1 MMTMLIL
8 CVFFSIS
15 ASAYD
20 VKVDGI
26 FYNIVTK
33 AKTAEVTKNDNG
45 YSGDVTFPETITVDN
60 VVYNVTSIGRDA
72 FSYCQGLTSITI
84 PNSVTSIGYAAFYGC
99 TGLTSITIPNSVTSI
114 GGCVF
119 SDCTGLTSITIPN
132 SVTSIVEWAFS
143 GCTGLT
149 SITIPNS
156 VTSIREWAF
165 SSCTGLTSITI
176 PNSVTSI
183 GDEAFSDCTGLTSI
197 TIPNSVTYIG
207 RWAFRGCKNIENV
220 YCYAATVPSTETNAF
235 KDAYIEYT
243 TLHVPESAINAYKT
257 TEPWSAFGTFKT
269 LEGTGVEKNKCETPT
284 IAFIDGKL
292 TFSCATEDVEYVSEV
307 KCSDVSKYYT
317 NEISLAACY
326 DISVY
331 AMKTGFAN
339 SDIATAKLYWLTS
352 AESPGTS
359 INAAKTRGVVIQSAS
374 GFITI
379 SGLDST
385 ERVDFFAS
393 DGKAL
398 GSAKAIGGTAT
409 FAAQSGSV
417 VVAKIGKE
425 SVKIAVK

>member
-1 MMTMLIL
+1 MNKRFTSLL
-8 CVFFSIS
+8 TTLLLSVFLGVS

-20 VKVDGI
+20 VEVEGI
-26 FYNIVTK
+26 YYNIVTK
-33 AKTAEVTKNDNG
+33 VKTAEVTKGDNE
-45 YSGDVTFPETITVDN
+45 YSGDVTIPETITVDN
-60 VVYNVTSIGRDA
+60 VVYNVTSIGYEAFIICTALTSITIPNSVTSIGGRA
-72 FSYCQGLTSITI
+72 FSWCTGLTSITI
-84 PNSVTSIGYAAFYGC
+84 PNSVTSIGDDAFHNCTGLTSITIPNSVTSIGSSAFLGC

-114 GGCVF
+114 GDYAF
-119 SDCTGLTSITIPN
+119 SYCTGLTSITIP
-132 SVTSIVEWAFS
+132 S
-143 GCTGLT
+143 
-149 SITIPNS
+149 
-156 VTSIREWAF
+156 
-165 SSCTGLTSITI
+165 
-176 PNSVTSI
+176 SVTSI
-183 GDEAFSDCTGLTSI
+183 GSEAFS
-197 TIPNSVTYIG
+197 
-207 RWAFRGCKNIENV
+207 GCKNIENV
-220 YCYAATVPSTETNAF
+220 YCYAETVPSTYTNAF
-235 KDAYIEYT
+235 KDAFIEDA

-326 DISVY
+326 DISVT
-331 AMKTGFAN
+331 AMKTGYDN

-352 AESPGTS
+352 SGSLDSS
-359 INAAKTRGVVIQSAS
+359 INAAKTRGVVIQSAA
-374 GFITI
+374 GFVTI
-379 SGLDST
+379 SGLDSS
-385 ERVDFFAS
+385 EQVDFFSS

-398 GSAKAIGGTAT
+398 GSAKAMGGTAT

>member
-1 MMTMLIL
+1 MNKRFTSMMTMLIL
-8 CVFFSIS
+8 SVFFSIS

-20 VKVDGI
+20 VEVDGI
-26 FYNIVTK
+26 YYNIVTK
-33 AKTAEVTKNDNG
+33 GKAAEVTKGDNN
-45 YSGDVTFPETITVDN
+45 YSGDVTIPETITVDN
-60 VVYNVTSIGRDA
+60 VVYNVTSIGEEAFIICTAITSITIPNSVTSIGGRA
-72 FSYCQGLTSITI
+72 FSVCTGLTSITI
-84 PNSVTSIGYAAFYGC
+84 PNSVTSIGDDAFHNCTGLTSITIPNSVTSIGSSTFLGC

-114 GGCVF
+114 G
-119 SDCTGLTSITIPN
+119 DY
-132 SVTSIVEWAFS
+132 AFS
-143 GCTGLT
+143 Y
-149 SITIPNS
+149 
-156 VTSIREWAF
+156 
-165 SSCTGLTSITI
+165 CTGLTSITI

-183 GDEAFSDCTGLTSI
+183 GSEAFS
-197 TIPNSVTYIG
+197 
-207 RWAFRGCKNIENV
+207 GCKIIGNV
-220 YCYAATVPSTETNAF
+220 YCYAATVPSTEINAF
-235 KDAYIEYT
+235 EDTYIEYA

-292 TFSCATEDVEYVSEV
+292 TFTCATEDVKYESEV

-326 DISVY
+326 DISVT
-331 AMKTGFAN
+331 AMKTGYDN
-339 SDIATAKLYWLTS
+339 SDVATAKLYWLTS
-352 AESPGTS
+352 SGTLDSS
-359 INAAKTRGVVIQSAS
+359 INAAKTRGVVIQSAA

-379 SGLDST
+379 SGLDSS
-385 ERVDFFAS
+385 EQVDFFSS

-398 GSAKAIGGTAT
+398 GSAKAMGGTAT

>member
-1 MMTMLIL
+1 MLL
-8 CVFFSIS
+8 LSVFLGVS

-20 VKVDGI
+20 VEVDGI
-26 FYNIVTK
+26 YYNIVTK
-33 AKTAEVTKNDNG
+33 VKTAEVTKGDNE
-45 YSGDVTFPETITVDN
+45 YSGDVTIPETITVDN
-60 VVYNVTSIGRDA
+60 VVYNVTSIGREA
-72 FSYCQGLTSITI
+72 FSR
-84 PNSVTSIGYAAFYGC
+84 C

-114 GGCVF
+114 G
-119 SDCTGLTSITIPN
+119 DD
-132 SVTSIVEWAFS
+132 AFS

-156 VTSIREWAF
+156 VTSIGQWAF
-165 SSCTGLTSITI
+165 S
-176 PNSVTSI
+176 
-183 GDEAFSDCTGLTSI
+183 
-197 TIPNSVTYIG
+197 
-207 RWAFRGCKNIENV
+207 GCKNIENV
-220 YCYAATVPSTETNAF
+220 YCYAETVPSTETDAF

-317 NEISLAACY
+317 NEIALAACY
-326 DISVY
+326 DISVT
-331 AMKTGFAN
+331 AMKTGYDN
-339 SDIATAKLYWLTS
+339 SDVATAKLYWLTS
-352 AESPGTS
+352 SGTLDSS
-359 INAAKTRGVVIQSAS
+359 INAAKTRGVVIQSAD

-379 SGLDST
+379 SGLNST
-385 ERVDFFAS
+385 EQVDFFSS

-398 GSAKAIGGTAT
+398 GSAKAMGGTAT

-425 SVKIAVK
+425 SVKIAVE

>member
-1 MMTMLIL
+1 MNKRYTSLLTMLL
-8 CVFFSIS
+8 LSVFLGVS

-20 VKVDGI
+20 VEVDGI
-26 FYNIVTK
+26 YYNIVTK
-33 AKTAEVTKNDNG
+33 VKTAEVTKGDNK
-45 YSGDVTFPETITVDN
+45 YSGDVTIPETITVDN
-60 VVYNVTSIGRDA
+60 VVCNVTRIEGSA
-72 FSYCQGLTSITI
+72 FSD
-84 PNSVTSIGYAAFYGC
+84 C

-114 GGCVF
+114 GDEAF
-119 SDCTGLTSITIPN
+119 SGCTGLTSITIPN

-149 SITIPNS
+149 SITIPSS
-156 VTSIREWAF
+156 VTSIGEFAF
-165 SSCTGLTSITI
+165 TGCTGLTSITI
-176 PNSVTSI
+176 PSSVTSI
-183 GDEAFSDCTGLTSI
+183 EDDAFS
-197 TIPNSVTYIG
+197 
-207 RWAFRGCKNIENV
+207 GCKNIENV
-220 YCYAATVPSTETNAF
+220 YCYAETVPSTETDAF
-235 KDAYIEYT
+235 RDAYIEYA

-326 DISVY
+326 DISVT
-331 AMKTGFAN
+331 AMKTGYDN
-339 SDIATAKLYWLTS
+339 SDVATAKLYWLTS

-359 INAAKTRGVVIQSAS
+359 INAAKTRGVVIQSAA

-379 SGLDST
+379 SGLGST
-385 ERVDFFAS
+385 EQVDFFAS
-393 DGKAL
+393 DGKSL
-398 GSAKAIGGTAT
+398 GSAKAMGGTAT

>member
-1 MMTMLIL
+1 MNKRFTSMMTMLIL
-8 CVFFSIS
+8 SVFFSIS

-20 VKVDGI
+20 VEVDGI
-26 FYNIVTK
+26 YYNIVTK
-33 AKTAEVTKNDNG
+33 GKAAEVTKGDNN
-45 YSGDVTFPETITVDN
+45 YSGDVTIPETITVDN
-60 VVYNVTSIGRDA
+60 VVYNVTSIGEEAFIICTAITSITIPNSVTSIGGRA
-72 FSYCQGLTSITI
+72 FSVCTGLTSITI
-84 PNSVTSIGYAAFYGC
+84 PNSVTSIGDDAFHNCTGLTSITIPNSVTSIGSSTFLGC

-114 GGCVF
+114 G
-119 SDCTGLTSITIPN
+119 DY
-132 SVTSIVEWAFS
+132 AFS
-143 GCTGLT
+143 Y
-149 SITIPNS
+149 
-156 VTSIREWAF
+156 
-165 SSCTGLTSITI
+165 CTGLTSITI

-183 GDEAFSDCTGLTSI
+183 GSEAFS
-197 TIPNSVTYIG
+197 
-207 RWAFRGCKNIENV
+207 GCKIIGNV
-220 YCYAATVPSTETNAF
+220 YCYAATVPSTEINAF
-235 KDAYIEYT
+235 EDTYIEYA

-269 LEGTGVEKNKCETPT
+269 LEGTEVAKNKCETPT

-326 DISVY
+326 DISVT

-339 SDIATAKLYWLTS
+339 SDVATAKLYWLTS
-352 AESPGTS
+352 SGTLDSS
-359 INAAKTRGVVIQSAS
+359 INAAKTRGVVIQSAA

-379 SGLDST
+379 SGLDSS
-385 ERVDFFAS
+385 EQVDFFSS

-398 GSAKAIGGTAT
+398 GSAKAMGGTAT